1 MVNVPSFI
9 VRSDSEKNI
18 DFHPASPFGGG
29 RPGRTKRRH
38 LKKGKK
44 VIYIFKIIIEH

>member
-1 MVNVPSFI
+1 MVNVPSFL

-29 RPGRTKRRH
+29 RPGRTKRKNIKR
-38 LKKGKK
+38 GKK
-44 VIYIFKIIIEH
+44 E